1 MVEGVSNKSNGKDII
16 TYSDFSKLEIVVA
29 KIVEVEDIEKSDKL
43 YKLKVQINQ
52 FEYRTLVA
60 GLKDYYKKEQLINK
74 KIVLL
79 ANLEPKKIRNI
90 ESQGMLLAADDGK
103 SVKLL
108 SVDDEDNIEVG
119 AKIR

>member
-1 MVEGVSNKSNGKDII
+1 MVEEVLNKNNGKGTI
-16 TYSDFSKLEIVVA
+16 TYSDFSKLDIVVA
-29 KIVEVEDIEKSDKL
+29 KIVEIEDIEKSDKL
-43 YKLKVQINQ
+43 YKIKVQVSQ
-52 FEYRTLVA
+52 SEYRILVA
-60 GLKDYYKKEQLINK
+60 GLKEYYKKEQLLNK

-79 ANLEPKKIRNI
+79 ANLEPRKIRNI

-108 SVDDEDNIEVG
+108 TIDDENNIEIG